1 MGRTVEVLPITAF
14 AGYDG
19 PGSGAPGNE
28 GQLNGGREGRMSTTE
43 VVVGRIGKAH
53 GIKGEVSVEPRTD
66 EPERRF
72 AAGAVL
78 ATEAPDGSAPHGP
91 GRPSSLTV
99 TSTRWHQGRLLMHFE
114 EVPDRT
120 AAEAVR
126 GLMLLASID
135 AEETPDDPEEY
146 YDHQLVGLRVRTT
159 DGREVGEVGEVVH
172 GSAQDLL
179 VITCEGGREVLVPF
193 VSALVPVVDVPAGRL
208 EVTDLPGLLTDLQE
222 EDAPDQ
228 EGGA

>member
-1 MGRTVEVLPITAF
+1 
-14 AGYDG
+14 
-19 PGSGAPGNE
+19 
-28 GQLNGGREGRMSTTE
+28 
-43 VVVGRIGKAH
+43 
-53 GIKGEVSVEPRTD
+53 VSVEPRTD

-72 AAGAVL
+72 AVGAVL

-91 GRPSSLTV
+91 GRPTALTV
-99 TSTRWHQGRLLMHFE
+99 ASTRWHQGRLLMRFE
-114 EVPDRT
+114 EVLDRT

-135 AEETPDDPEEY
+135 PDEVPEDPEEY

-159 DGREVGEVGEVVH
+159 DGREVGEIGEIVH
-172 GSAQDLL
+172 GAAQDLL
-179 VITCEGGREVLVPF
+179 VVACEDGREVLVPF
-193 VSALVPVVDVPAGRL
+193 VSALVRVVDVPGGRV